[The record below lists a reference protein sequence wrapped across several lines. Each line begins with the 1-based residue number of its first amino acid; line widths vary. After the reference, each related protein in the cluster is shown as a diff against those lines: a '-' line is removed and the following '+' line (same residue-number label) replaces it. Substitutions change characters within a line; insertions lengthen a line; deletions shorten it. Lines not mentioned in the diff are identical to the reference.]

1 MRQLTAVALSTAKR
15 RGAKYADIRIVETRT
30 QAVNVKNGAIGGIGD
45 HYDIGFGVR
54 VIANGAWGFAASN
67 KVTKKEIERVAA
79 NAVKIAK
86 AAARVKS
93 GNVRLAPEPIYDD
106 RWQTPYLIDPFD
118 VPLEEKLDILYK
130 IDGVLRKDKRIRVA
144 SGSMSFLTEHQWL
157 ATSEGTFI
165 DQKLMRSGA
174 GYAATAV
181 KGGEA
186 QIRSY
191 PASFR
196 GQFATLGY
204 ELIESLHLLDH
215 ADRVR
220 DEAIALLTA
229 PQCPSGVRDLIL
241 DGHQMALQIHES
253 VGHAS
258 ELDRV
263 IGMEANYAGTSF
275 ATTEKLGRF
284 RYGSPIVNLVAD
296 STVPAG
302 LGTIGYD
309 DDGVRAQ
316 RWHIVKD
323 GIFSGYQTN
332 REVAHYCGDER
343 SRGCCRAQGW
353 SKIPMVRNTNLSL
366 MPGDWT
372 LEDLIADTKKGI
384 LMATN
389 KSWSIDQK
397 RLNFQFGTE
406 IAWEIKNGKLG
417 RIYKNPTYQGIT
429 PEFWGSCDA
438 ICNEDYWK
446 LWGVSNCGKGQPSQT
461 AEMSHGA
468 SPTRFRNVTVGV
480 VKK

>member
-429 PEFWGSCDA
+429 PEFW
-438 ICNEDYWK
+438 
-446 LWGVSNCGKGQPSQT
+446 
-461 AEMSHGA
+461 
-468 SPTRFRNVTVGV
+468 
-480 VKK
+480 